1 MTKRKEKDM
10 TQAHT
15 PGEWHVNAIRD
26 GRIIGDETAEGW
38 EKLHINGP
46 NNTIAR
52 VYHGPDARRIVSCV
66 NAFEGLDE
74 LARTSAL
81 PASVLANARL
91 MAAAPEL
98 LEACIAVAGV
108 YQDAGDDVP
117 LFVRRCRAAIAKAR
131 GA

>member
-1 MTKRKEKDM
+1 M

-15 PGEWHVNAIRD
+15 PGPWVVYSAPANTASGAPIETEIRGGNYIVSRL
-26 GRIIGDETAEGW
+26 GRLTHETA
-38 EKLHINGP
+38 H
-46 NNTIAR
+46 
-52 VYHGPDARRIVSCV
+52 
-66 NAFEGLDE
+66 
-74 LARTSAL
+74 
-81 PASVLANARL
+81 ANARL
-91 MAAAPEL
+91 IASAPEL